1 MTERKNLV
9 NPEDERFEYDAVD
22 RLTRAHSTSGTP
34 VYDES
39 YQYDNIGNI
48 TSMNGVSYGYPTNGI
63 RPHGVTSIGS
73 TNYTYDDNGNMNVG
87 SSRIWNVEN
96 MLTSVT
102 KDGVTDD
109 FVYDGDGNRVEQTS
123 GGQTTLYINQ
133 YYEKVI
139 AGTDVGKETLSYY
152 LGGTLIAQ
160 RTILSGTSTTT
171 YIHQDS
177 LGSTSVV
184 SNSTGASISTMTY
197 TPFGLGCV
205 TPDTLGTKKEFTGQ
219 RLDATGLYYYN
230 ARYYDPLIGRFISAD
245 TVVQDLSNPQTLNRY
260 SYCINNPLKYTD
272 PSGNYLCLSDRLE
285 GELDAGEAMGLPLD
299 EMADAGILI
308 EAYGEL
314 LNSKTAG
321 DTAMSLLL
329 DPNKAVTLEF
339 GPPNGSA
346 IGQTLPTNLFAA
358 AWDAI
363 KDKAS
368 EIDWTI
374 TLDPSLKGTANLVPS
389 LAHELYHANDSR
401 LSDSVQEEVMD
412 YRFGDQV
419 ADELTPGVSHNSFS
433 LRGLNIDNNSDLK
446 KAYATLSSQC
456 SLYEA
461 LPFRPA
467 AKGTNDLCVALT
479 QGWWAINPSWSHNI
493 NMGGNPWIY

>member
-1 MTERKNLV
+1 MT
-9 NPEDERFEYDAVD
+9 
-22 RLTRAHSTSGTP
+22 TRGA
-34 VYDES
+34 
-39 YQYDNIGNI
+39 QAI
-48 TSMNGVSYGYPTNGI
+48 TW
-63 RPHGVTSIGS
+63 
-73 TNYTYDDNGNMNVG
+73 D
-87 SSRIWNVEN
+87 VEN
-96 MLTSVT
+96 RP
-102 KDGVTDD
+102 VTDGSMS

-133 YYEKVI
+133 YYEINVTTGV
-139 AGTDVGKETLSYY
+139 ATTSYY
-152 LGGTLIAQ
+152 LGGQLVAQ
-160 RTILSGTSTTT
+160 
-171 YIHQDS
+171 
-177 LGSTSVV
+177 V
-184 SNSTGASISTMTY
+184 GATMKY
-197 TPFGLGCV
+197 LPFGLTQTGSV
-205 TPDTLGTKKEFTGQ
+205 NTTKEFTGQ

-230 ARYYDPLIGRFISAD
+230 ARYYDPTIGRFISPD

-299 EMADAGILI
+299 EMGDAGILI

-401 LSDSVQEEVMD
+401 LSDSVQEEVMA